1 MSISLSKIDPAKHAF
16 SLLDEFKHFAF
27 KGNMIDLAVGVIVGG
42 AFGKL
47 IESLVKNLFMP
58 LVSAIVGGDPEKASK
73 GLESLS
79 YTIRGVNIPYGS
91 FLAEFANFLI
101 LAVVLFFFINKFLG
115 WILKKK
121 HEAAAVQPPTPAE
134 IQLLTEIRDL
144 LKAKG

>member
-1 MSISLSKIDPAKHAF
+1 
-16 SLLDEFKHFAF
+16 
-27 KGNMIDLAVGVIVGG
+27 MIDLAVGVIVGG